1 LGSIKQQ
8 FGIFRKTSEA
18 NLALKWIEECMGS
31 TKWWIH
37 IIDCA
42 FPIVEDHI
50 LDCALE
56 YRRKYDVRH
65 VVLLS
70 DDIVLKIK
78 SMAKVFLHYPLILC
92 SLSNPCQTSAF
103 GLILESK

>member
-18 NLALKWIEECMGS
+18 NLALKWIEECMGN

-42 FPIVEDHI
+42 FPMVEDHI
-50 LDCALE
+50 LDCALG
-56 YRRKYDVRH
+56 YRRKYNVGH

-78 SMAKVFLHYPLILC
+78 SMAKVFLHYSSFSAC
-92 SLSNPCQTSAF
+92 S
-103 GLILESK
+103 